1 MAGLV
6 VRTKRGL
13 CPKCAYP
20 LGESPVCT
28 QCGQG
33 NMAAIKLFLE
43 YVAGKP
49 EDEELRERLEQ
60 LEAMVNGVE
69 QNVY

>member
-1 MAGLV
+1 MLTEVWLILHEKA
-6 VRTKRGL
+6 T
-13 CPKCAYP
+13 
-20 LGESPVCT
+20 E
-28 QCGQG
+28 G